1 MALDGT
7 TQTQESASA
16 LVETGPA
23 AAGEVSGSAQP
34 GGAAK
39 LMRQIK
45 QATRRKVTVED
56 KIRIILEGFRKEI
69 PVSDLCRRERISTAI
84 YYSWSKDFME
94 AGKAQLRGD
103 TLRGATRDEVL
114 RLKQENSQLKELL
127 GEQALELS
135 LFKKSLL

>member
-1 MALDGT
+1 MAMDGT
-7 TQTQESASA
+7 TQTQEPTNPPAVPGTMEVGPGSESAA
-16 LVETGPA
+16 PG
-23 AAGEVSGSAQP
+23 SG
-34 GGAAK
+34 AK
-39 LMRQIK
+39 LIRRIK
-45 QATRRKVTVED
+45 QATRRKISVED
-56 KIRIILEGFRKEI
+56 KVRIILEGFRKEL
-69 PVSDLCRRERISTAI
+69 PVSDLCRRERVSTAI

-103 TLRGATRDEVL
+103 TLRNASREEVG

>member
-1 MALDGT
+1 MAMEST
-7 TQTQESASA
+7 THASDPA
-16 LVETGPA
+16 VLPVEQATPA
-23 AAGEVSGSAQP
+23 ADTADQSGRP

-39 LMRQIK
+39 LIRQIR
-45 QATRRKVTVED
+45 QATRRKITVED
-56 KIRIILEGFRKEI
+56 KIRIIMEGFRKEL

-103 TLRGATRDEVL
+103 TLRNASRDEVS

>member
-1 MALDGT
+1 MAMDGT
-7 TQTQESASA
+7 TQTQEPTNPPAVPGTMEAGTGSESA
-16 LVETGPA
+16 TPG
-23 AAGEVSGSAQP
+23 SG
-34 GGAAK
+34 AK
-39 LMRQIK
+39 LIRRIK
-45 QATRRKVTVED
+45 QATRRKISVED
-56 KIRIILEGFRKEI
+56 KVRIILEGFRKEI
-69 PVSDLCRRERISTAI
+69 PVSDLCRRERVSTAI

-103 TLRGATRDEVL
+103 TLRGATQDEVL

>member
-1 MALDGT
+1 MAIDGT
-7 TQTQESASA
+7 TQASDPVVASVEQATAEAGIASA
-16 LVETGPA
+16 G
-23 AAGEVSGSAQP
+23 GQP

-39 LMRQIK
+39 LIRRIK
-45 QATRRKVTVED
+45 QATRRKIAVED
-56 KIRIILEGFRKEI
+56 KIRIILEGFRKEL

-103 TLRGATRDEVL
+103 TLRGATQDEVL
-114 RLKQENSQLKELL
+114 RLKQENGQLKELL

>member
-1 MALDGT
+1 MAMDST
-7 TQTQESASA
+7 TQASDSTVA
-16 LVETGPA
+16 SVEQA
-23 AAGEVSGSAQP
+23 AAEAGIASV

-39 LMRQIK
+39 LIRQIK
-45 QATRRKVTVED
+45 HATRRKIAVED
-56 KIRIILEGFRKEI
+56 KIRIILEGFRKEL

-103 TLRGATRDEVL
+103 TLRGATQDEVL
-114 RLKQENSQLKELL
+114 RLKQENGQLKALL